1 MRFCEFAKFMHEN
14 YEANANDSKFVSILI
29 DAILDESA
37 LEKGGNPNPI
47 YELSANTRL
56 AYYSGKRQIS
66 QRKAAQ
72 IVPNLSEQSFDNFVS
87 DYSMDALDHM
97 RDKLGEYGF
106 DVEPYEVGKACANIL
121 AQIIKRRSEGLSD
134 DVTKLDYKRLEK
146 GQRLKNIAPASI
158 ERRGDKL
165 EIAGE
170 TITINQALVPDS
182 IAE

>member
-72 IVPNLSEQSFDNFVS
+72 IVPNLSE
-87 DYSMDALDHM
+87 
-97 RDKLGEYGF
+97 
-106 DVEPYEVGKACANIL
+106 
-121 AQIIKRRSEGLSD
+121 
-134 DVTKLDYKRLEK
+134 
-146 GQRLKNIAPASI
+146 
-158 ERRGDKL
+158 
-165 EIAGE
+165 
-170 TITINQALVPDS
+170 
-182 IAE
+182 